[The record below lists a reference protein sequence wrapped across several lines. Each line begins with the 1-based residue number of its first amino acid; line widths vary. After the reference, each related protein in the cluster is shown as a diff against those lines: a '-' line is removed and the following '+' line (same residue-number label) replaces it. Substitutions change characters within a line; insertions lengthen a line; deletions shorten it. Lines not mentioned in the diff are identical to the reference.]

1 MNSSF
6 TIFDKLLELPLFQ
19 GMSKNDIATI
29 VGQRKFGFHKVAEG
43 KIVVKDGDPC
53 HSLRFLLDGELFVTT
68 EADDHGYLLTEEL
81 YAPNILQPEHIF
93 GLSQR
98 YSRTFTTKTQC
109 SILSIEKGE
118 VVKLSEESEI
128 FRINFLNILST
139 QSQKQQRN
147 PWHIQPKEL
156 DKRISRFIDTHC
168 IRPVGYK
175 TLKIKMERLAHEM
188 NDSRLDVSRALNRME
203 REKLIVLHRGMI
215 EIPAFELLIM

>member
-1 MNSSF
+1 
-6 TIFDKLLELPLFQ
+6 
-19 GMSKNDIATI
+19 MSKNDIATI
-29 VGQRKFGFHKVAEG
+29 VGQRKFGFHKVSEG
-43 KIVVKDGDPC
+43 KTVVREGDAC
-53 HSLRFLLDGELFVTT
+53 HSLRFLLDGELYVTT

-81 YAPNILQPEHIF
+81 AAPNILQPEHIF

-98 YSRTFTTKTQC
+98 YSRTFTTKKPC

-147 PWHIQPKEL
+147 PWHRQPKEL
-156 DKRISRFIDTHC
+156 DKRIARFIETHC
-168 IRPVGYK
+168 IRPVGHK

-188 NDSRLDVSRALNRME
+188 NDSRLDVSRALNKME
-203 REKLIVLHRGMI
+203 QDNLVVLHRGMI